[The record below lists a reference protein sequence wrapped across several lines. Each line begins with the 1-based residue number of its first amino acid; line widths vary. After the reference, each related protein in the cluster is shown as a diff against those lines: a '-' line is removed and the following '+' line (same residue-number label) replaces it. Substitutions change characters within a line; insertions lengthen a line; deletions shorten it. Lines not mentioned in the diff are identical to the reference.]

1 MNGADYLIIGVL
13 AFSSLLGLFRGFL
26 REAIGVIAWLG
37 GLWLAW
43 RYAPLVE
50 PLLGG
55 ALDNP
60 PVSTWAAR
68 AIIVVAVLII
78 GWLVASVL
86 GYLLRHS
93 SLSIMVDRFLGLIF
107 GFIRGAVVIAAVV
120 MLAQFVQL
128 DNMPWWKKSKLL
140 PFTTEYAG
148 WIQSFAETGMRLLNE
163 QTRSSHLSSLSL
175 PTQRI

>member
-1 MNGADYLIIGVL
+1 
-13 AFSSLLGLFRGFL
+13 
-26 REAIGVIAWLG
+26 
-37 GLWLAW
+37 
-43 RYAPLVE
+43 
-50 PLLGG
+50 
-55 ALDNP
+55 
-60 PVSTWAAR
+60 
-68 AIIVVAVLII
+68 
-78 GWLVASVL
+78 
-86 GYLLRHS
+86 
-93 SLSIMVDRFLGLIF
+93 
-107 GFIRGAVVIAAVV
+107 